1 MAPSVQRN
9 PRHSINLIY
18 CGAEH
23 DHYPKHHANN
33 VILTKTAFAIIP
45 GKKLVPIKMMYASD
59 MRENQNAHT
68 FPRMSPIKQRAIRKK
83 STMFAIQEIE
93 IVC

>member
-1 MAPSVQRN
+1 MASSVHCN

-18 CGAEH
+18 CGAQH

-45 GKKLVPIKMMYASD
+45 SKKLVPIKMMYTSY

-68 FPRMSPIKQRAIRKK
+68 FLRMSPIKQRAIRKK
-83 STMFAIQEIE
+83 AMFAIQEIE